1 MNIKILKTNDFSYAN
16 DLASLHAKNI
26 IGKSSNIGVEFL
38 SKIYQTFLQDRNIRI
53 WILFH
58 NEKVVGFL
66 CGCIRNKE
74 IYKKFLFKNFSF
86 LIFLFL
92 RNILNLSF
100 IKNAYGLIILLLTAK
115 NFSSGNAELLSIAI
129 SKNFRNKYYG
139 KKLIRKLEFYLKN
152 KNKKE
157 YIVKLE
163 SNNKR
168 AINFYLSNKFKQ
180 TLKTNYPLY
189 EVIYLKKKTI
199 IHNLFHVSFLDIKH
213 KYFHHTIYNNSLFLF

>member
-1 MNIKILKTNDFSYAN
+1 MNVKVLKINDFSYAN

-58 NEKVVGFL
+58 NGKAIGFL

-86 LIFLFL
+86 LFFLFL
-92 RNILNLSF
+92 RNILNLPF
-100 IKNAYGLIILLLTAK
+100 IKNAYGLIILFLTAK
-115 NFSSGNAELLSIAI
+115 NFSSGNSELLSIAI
-129 SKNFRNKYYG
+129 SKNFRNKHYG
-139 KKLIRKLEFYLKN
+139 KKLIRKLEFYLKK

-189 EVIYLKKKTI
+189 EVIYLKKK
-199 IHNLFHVSFLDIKH
+199 L
-213 KYFHHTIYNNSLFLF
+213 

>member
-1 MNIKILKTNDFSYAN
+1 MNIKVLKINDFSYAN

-38 SKIYQTFLQDRNIRI
+38 SKIYQTFLQDKNIRI
-53 WILFH
+53 WILLH
-58 NEKVVGFL
+58 DGKAIGFL

-74 IYKKFLFKNFSF
+74 IYKKFLFKNFPF
-86 LIFLFL
+86 LFFLFL
-92 RNILNLSF
+92 RNILNLPF
-100 IKNAYGLIILLLTAK
+100 IKNAYGLIILFLTAK
-115 NFSSGNAELLSIAI
+115 NFSSGNSELLSIAI

-139 KKLIRKLEFYLKN
+139 KKLIRKLEFYLRK

-189 EVIYLKKKTI
+189 EVIYLKKK
-199 IHNLFHVSFLDIKH
+199 L
-213 KYFHHTIYNNSLFLF
+213 

>member
-1 MNIKILKTNDFSYAN
+1 MNIKILKINDFSYAN
-16 DLASLHAKNI
+16 DLASLHVKNI
-26 IGKSSNIGVEFL
+26 NGKLSNIGVEFL

-58 NEKVVGFL
+58 NEKAVGFL

-100 IKNAYGLIILLLTAK
+100 IKDAYGLIILFLTAK
-115 NFSSGNAELLSIAI
+115 NFSLGNSELLSIAI

-139 KKLIRKLEFYLKN
+139 KKLIRKLDFYLRK

-157 YIVKLE
+157 YIVKVE
-163 SNNKR
+163 FNNRK
-168 AINFYLSNKFKQ
+168 AINFYLSNKFKHMF
-180 TLKTNYPLY
+180 KTNYPLFD
-189 EVIYLKKKTI
+189 ILYLKKK
-199 IHNLFHVSFLDIKH
+199 L
-213 KYFHHTIYNNSLFLF
+213 

>member
-1 MNIKILKTNDFSYAN
+1 MNIKILKINDFSYAD

-26 IGKSSNIGVEFL
+26 NGKLSNIGVEFL

-58 NEKVVGFL
+58 SGKAVGFL

-100 IKNAYGLIILLLTAK
+100 IKDAYGLIILFLTAK
-115 NFSSGNAELLSIAI
+115 NFSSGNSELLSIAI

-139 KKLIRKLEFYLKN
+139 KKLIRKLDFYLKK

-189 EVIYLKKKTI
+189 EVIYLKKK
-199 IHNLFHVSFLDIKH
+199 L
-213 KYFHHTIYNNSLFLF
+213 

>member
-1 MNIKILKTNDFSYAN
+1 MNIKILKINDFSYAN

-58 NEKVVGFL
+58 KGKTIGFL

-100 IKNAYGLIILLLTAK
+100 IKNAYGLIILFLTAK
-115 NFSSGNAELLSIAI
+115 NFSSGNSELLSIAI

-139 KKLIRKLEFYLKN
+139 KKLKRKLEFYLKK

-189 EVIYLKKKTI
+189 EVIYLKKK
-199 IHNLFHVSFLDIKH
+199 L
-213 KYFHHTIYNNSLFLF
+213 

>member
-1 MNIKILKTNDFSYAN
+1 MNIKILKINDFSHVN

-53 WILFH
+53 WILVH
-58 NEKVVGFL
+58 NEKAVGFL
-66 CGCIRNKE
+66 CGCDSNKK

-86 LIFLFL
+86 LFFLFL

-100 IKNAYGLIILLLTAK
+100 IKDAYGLIILFLTAK
-115 NFSSGNAELLSIAI
+115 NFSSGNSELLSIAI
-129 SKNFRNKYYG
+129 SKNFRNKHYG
-139 KKLIRKLEFYLKN
+139 KKLIQELEFYLKK

-189 EVIYLKKKTI
+189 EVIYLKKK
-199 IHNLFHVSFLDIKH
+199 L
-213 KYFHHTIYNNSLFLF
+213 

>member
-1 MNIKILKTNDFSYAN
+1 MNTKILKINDFSYAD

-58 NEKVVGFL
+58 KGKAIGFL

-86 LIFLFL
+86 LFFLFL

-100 IKNAYGLIILLLTAK
+100 IKNAYDLIILFLTAK
-115 NFSSGNAELLSIAI
+115 NFSSGNSELLSIAI

-139 KKLIRKLEFYLKN
+139 KKLIRKLEFYLKK

-189 EVIYLKKKTI
+189 EVIYLKKK
-199 IHNLFHVSFLDIKH
+199 L
-213 KYFHHTIYNNSLFLF
+213 

>member
-1 MNIKILKTNDFSYAN
+1 MNINVLKINDFSYAN

-26 IGKSSNIGVEFL
+26 VGKSSNIGVEFL

-58 NEKVVGFL
+58 NRKAVGFL

-92 RNILNLSF
+92 KNILNLSF
-100 IKNAYGLIILLLTAK
+100 IKNAYGLIILFLTAK

-139 KKLIRKLEFYLKN
+139 KKLIRKLEFYLKK

-189 EVIYLKKKTI
+189 EVIYLKKK
-199 IHNLFHVSFLDIKH
+199 L
-213 KYFHHTIYNNSLFLF
+213 